1 MSSTKRTLVVKGL
14 PQDIYDDVIRP
25 FAQQRQASPLVIT
38 LLTAY
43 RDNEEVRRIIN
54 VMLGY
59 EEDFERAQ
67 LQTALDEAQ
76 QENERLQFMIDSL
89 TIRTQQGMNY
99 FEQVAPVQ
107 PQVVVQAPQ
116 PQPEQSDRIDKLESL
131 VQDLLRTQQK
141 PQEPQKVQVETAGSD
156 EVSEASPWAFPT
168 GDNEDDFAPRI
179 DDTPALPTVED
190 PEPEPEPVEEPVDT
204 ANAVTFFSNL
214 IS

>member
-1 MSSTKRTLVVKGL
+1 MSSTNKRTLVVKGL
-14 PQDIYDDVIRP
+14 PQDIYDDVIHP

-43 RDNEEVRRIIN
+43 RDNEEVRRIVN

-76 QENERLQFMIDSL
+76 QENERLQFMLDSL
-89 TIRTQQGMNY
+89 TMRTQQGLSY
-99 FEQVAPVQ
+99 FEQVAPAQ
-107 PQVVVQAPQ
+107 SQVVVQAPQ

-141 PQEPQKVQVETAGSD
+141 PSEPQQVQVETTGSD
-156 EVSEASPWAFPT
+156 EESPWAFPT
-168 GDNEDDFAPRI
+168 GDNEDDFAPRT
-179 DDTPALPTVED
+179 DDTPALPTADD
-190 PEPEPEPVEEPVDT
+190 PEPAPEPVDT
-204 ANAVTFFSNL
+204 ANAVTFFGNL
-214 IS
+214 MN

>member
-1 MSSTKRTLVVKGL
+1 MSSNKKHTLVVKGL

-43 RDNEEVRRIIN
+43 RDNEEVRHIID

-59 EEDFERAQ
+59 EEDLERAQ

-76 QENERLQFMIDSL
+76 QENERLQFMLDSL
-89 TIRTQQGMNY
+89 TTHTQQGMSY

-116 PQPEQSDRIDKLESL
+116 AQPEQNDRMDELESL
-131 VQDLLRTQQK
+131 VRELLRTQQK
-141 PQEPQKVQVETAGSD
+141 PQEPQQVQVETTGSNA
-156 EVSEASPWAFPT
+156 VSPWVFPT
-168 GDNEDDFAPRI
+168 GDNEDDFTPRI
-179 DDTPALPTVED
+179 DDTPSPPRAD
-190 PEPEPEPVEEPVDT
+190 APEPEDT
-204 ANAVTFFSNL
+204 ANADTFFSN
-214 IS
+214 IFG

>member
-14 PQDIYDDVIRP
+14 PEDIYDDVIRP

-43 RDNEEVRRIIN
+43 RDNEEVRRIVN

-76 QENERLQFMIDSL
+76 QENERLQFMLDSL
-89 TIRTQQGMNY
+89 TMRTQQGMSY

-116 PQPEQSDRIDKLESL
+116 VEPKKDDRMDELESL
-131 VQDLLRTQQK
+131 VRELLRTQQK
-141 PQEPQKVQVETAGSD
+141 PQEPQQVQVETTGSD
-156 EVSEASPWAFPT
+156 TVSPWVFPT

-179 DDTPALPTVED
+179 DDTPTLPTVED
-190 PEPEPEPVEEPVDT
+190 PEPAPEPVDT
-204 ANAVTFFSNL
+204 ANAETFFGNL
-214 IS
+214 IG

>member
-14 PQDIYDDVIRP
+14 PEDIYDDVIRP

-43 RDNEEVRRIIN
+43 RDNEEVRRIVN

-76 QENERLQFMIDSL
+76 QENERLQFMLDSL
-89 TIRTQQGMNY
+89 TMRTQQGMNY

-116 PQPEQSDRIDKLESL
+116 VEPKKDDRMDELESL
-131 VQDLLRTQQK
+131 VRELLRTQQK
-141 PQEPQKVQVETAGSD
+141 PQEPQQVQVETTGSD
-156 EVSEASPWAFPT
+156 EVSPWVFPT

-179 DDTPALPTVED
+179 DDTSTRPTVED
-190 PEPEPEPVEEPVDT
+190 PEPAPEPVDT
-204 ANAVTFFSNL
+204 ANAVTLFGNMMR
-214 IS
+214 

>member
-1 MSSTKRTLVVKGL
+1 MSSNKHTLVVKGL

-43 RDNEEVRRIIN
+43 RDNDEVRRIVN

-76 QENERLQFMIDSL
+76 QENERLQFMLDSL
-89 TIRTQQGMNY
+89 TMRTQQGMSY

-141 PQEPQKVQVETAGSD
+141 PQEPQQVQVETTGSD
-156 EVSEASPWAFPT
+156 EESPWAFPT
-168 GDNEDDFAPRI
+168 GDNEDDFAPRT
-179 DDTPALPTVED
+179 DDTPALPAVDD
-190 PEPEPEPVEEPVDT
+190 PEPAPEPVDT
-204 ANAVTFFSNL
+204 ANAVTFFGNL
-214 IS
+214 IG

>member
-14 PQDIYDDVIRP
+14 PQDIYDDVIHP

-43 RDNEEVRRIIN
+43 RDNEEVRRIVN

-76 QENERLQFMIDSL
+76 QENERLQFMLDSL
-89 TIRTQQGMNY
+89 TMRTQQGMNY
-99 FEQVAPVQ
+99 FDQVAPVQ

-116 PQPEQSDRIDKLESL
+116 PEQNDRIDKLESL

-141 PQEPQKVQVETAGSD
+141 PQEPQQVQVETTGSD
-156 EVSEASPWAFPT
+156 EESPWAFLT
-168 GDNEDDFAPRI
+168 GDNEDDFAPRT
-179 DDTPALPTVED
+179 DDTPALPTVE
-190 PEPEPEPVEEPVDT
+190 EPEPAPEPVDT
-204 ANAVTFFSNL
+204 KNAVTFFGNL
-214 IS
+214 MS

>member
-1 MSSTKRTLVVKGL
+1 MSSNKKHTLVVKGL

-43 RDNEEVRRIIN
+43 RDNEEVRRIID

-76 QENERLQFMIDSL
+76 QENERLQFMLDSL
-89 TIRTQQGMNY
+89 TMRTQRGMSY

-116 PQPEQSDRIDKLESL
+116 VEPKKDDRMDELESL
-131 VQDLLRTQQK
+131 VRELLRTQQK
-141 PQEPQKVQVETAGSD
+141 PQEPQQVQVETTGSNA
-156 EVSEASPWAFPT
+156 VSPWVFPT
-168 GDNEDDFAPRI
+168 GDNEDDFTPRI
-179 DDTPALPTVED
+179 DDTPSPPRADE
-190 PEPEPEPVEEPVDT
+190 PEPEPEPEDT
-204 ANAVTFFSNL
+204 ANADTFFSN
-214 IS
+214 IFG

>member
-1 MSSTKRTLVVKGL
+1 MSSNKHTLVVKGL

-43 RDNEEVRRIIN
+43 RDNEEVRRIID

-59 EEDFERAQ
+59 EEDFERAK

-76 QENERLQFMIDSL
+76 QENERLQFMLDSL
-89 TIRTQQGMNY
+89 TMRTQQGMSY
-99 FEQVAPVQ
+99 FEKVAPVQ

-116 PQPEQSDRIDKLESL
+116 TQPEQNDRIDKLESL
-131 VQDLLRTQQK
+131 IQDLLRTQQK
-141 PQEPQKVQVETAGSD
+141 PQEPQQVQIETTGSD
-156 EVSEASPWAFPT
+156 ETSPWVFPT

-179 DDTPALPTVED
+179 DDTPARPTMED
-190 PEPEPEPVEEPVDT
+190 AEHTPEPVDT
-204 ANAVTFFSNL
+204 ANAETFFGNL

>member
-1 MSSTKRTLVVKGL
+1 MSSNKKHTLVVKGL

-43 RDNEEVRRIIN
+43 RDNEEVRHIID

-59 EEDFERAQ
+59 EEDLERAQ

-76 QENERLQFMIDSL
+76 QENERLQFMLDSL
-89 TIRTQQGMNY
+89 TTHTQQGMSY

-116 PQPEQSDRIDKLESL
+116 AQPEQNDRMDELESL
-131 VQDLLRTQQK
+131 VRELLRTQQK
-141 PQEPQKVQVETAGSD
+141 PQEPQQVQVETTGSNA
-156 EVSEASPWAFPT
+156 VSPWVFPT
-168 GDNEDDFAPRI
+168 GDNEDDFTPRI
-179 DDTPALPTVED
+179 DDTPSPPRAD
-190 PEPEPEPVEEPVDT
+190 EPEPEDT
-204 ANAVTFFSNL
+204 ANADTFFSN
-214 IS
+214 IFG

>member
-1 MSSTKRTLVVKGL
+1 MSSSKHTLVVKGL
-14 PQDIYDDVIRP
+14 PEDIYDDVIRP

-43 RDNEEVRRIIN
+43 RDNEEVRRIVD

-76 QENERLQFMIDSL
+76 QENERLQFMLDSL
-89 TIRTQQGMNY
+89 TMRTQQGMSY
-99 FEQVAPVQ
+99 FEKVAPVQ

-116 PQPEQSDRIDKLESL
+116 VQPEQNDRIDKLESL
-131 VQDLLRTQQK
+131 IQDLLRTQQK
-141 PQEPQKVQVETAGSD
+141 PQEPQQVQVETTGSD
-156 EVSEASPWAFPT
+156 EASPWVFPT

-179 DDTPALPTVED
+179 DDTPARPTMENA
-190 PEPEPEPVEEPVDT
+190 EPTPEPVDT
-204 ANAVTFFSNL
+204 ANAETFFGNL
-214 IS
+214 IG

>member
-1 MSSTKRTLVVKGL
+1 MSSNKHTLVVKGL

-43 RDNEEVRRIIN
+43 RDNDEVRRIVN

-76 QENERLQFMIDSL
+76 QENERLQFMLDSL
-89 TIRTQQGMNY
+89 TMRTQQGMSY

-141 PQEPQKVQVETAGSD
+141 PQEPQQVQMETTGSD
-156 EVSEASPWAFPT
+156 EESPWAFPT
-168 GDNEDDFAPRI
+168 GDNEDDFAPRT
-179 DDTPALPTVED
+179 DDTPALPAVD
-190 PEPEPEPVEEPVDT
+190 DLEPAPEPVDT
-204 ANAVTFFSNL
+204 ANAVTFFGNL
-214 IS
+214 IG

>member
-1 MSSTKRTLVVKGL
+1 MSSTKHTLVVKGL

-43 RDNEEVRRIIN
+43 RDNEEVRRIVN

-76 QENERLQFMIDSL
+76 QENERLQFMLDSL
-89 TIRTQQGMNY
+89 TMRAQQGMSY

-107 PQVVVQAPQ
+107 PQVIVQAPQ
-116 PQPEQSDRIDKLESL
+116 AQPEQNDRMDELESL
-131 VQDLLRTQQK
+131 VRELLRTQQK
-141 PQEPQKVQVETAGSD
+141 PQEPQQVQVETTGSNA
-156 EVSEASPWAFPT
+156 VSPWVFPT

-179 DDTPALPTVED
+179 DDTPSPPRADE
-190 PEPEPEPVEEPVDT
+190 PEPEPEPEDT
-204 ANAVTFFSNL
+204 ANADTFFSN
-214 IS
+214 IFG

>member
-1 MSSTKRTLVVKGL
+1 MSSTNKRTLVVKGL
-14 PQDIYDDVIRP
+14 PQDIYDDVIHP

-43 RDNEEVRRIIN
+43 RDNEEVRRIVN

-76 QENERLQFMIDSL
+76 QENERLQFMLDSL
-89 TIRTQQGMNY
+89 TMRTQQGMSY
-99 FEQVAPVQ
+99 FEQVAPAQ
-107 PQVVVQAPQ
+107 SQVVVQAPQ

-141 PQEPQKVQVETAGSD
+141 PSEPQQVQVETTGSD
-156 EVSEASPWAFPT
+156 EESPWAFPT
-168 GDNEDDFAPRI
+168 GDNEDDFAPRTN
-179 DDTPALPTVED
+179 DTHALPAVDD
-190 PEPEPEPVEEPVDT
+190 PEPAPEPVDT
-204 ANAVTFFSNL
+204 ANAVTFFGNL
-214 IS
+214 MN

>member
-1 MSSTKRTLVVKGL
+1 MSSSKHTLVVKGL

-76 QENERLQFMIDSL
+76 QENERLQFMLDSL
-89 TIRTQQGMNY
+89 TMRTQQGMSY

-116 PQPEQSDRIDKLESL
+116 VEPKKDDRMDEIESL
-131 VQDLLRTQQK
+131 VRELLRTQQK
-141 PQEPQKVQVETAGSD
+141 TQEPQQVQVETTGSNA
-156 EVSEASPWAFPT
+156 VSPWVFPT
-168 GDNEDDFAPRI
+168 GDNEDDFTPRI
-179 DDTPALPTVED
+179 DDTPSPPRADE
-190 PEPEPEPVEEPVDT
+190 PEPEPEPEDT
-204 ANAVTFFSNL
+204 ANADTFFSN
-214 IS
+214 IFG

>member
-1 MSSTKRTLVVKGL
+1 MSSNKKHTLVVKGL

-43 RDNEEVRRIIN
+43 RDNEEVRRIID

-76 QENERLQFMIDSL
+76 QENERLQFMLDSL
-89 TIRTQQGMNY
+89 TMRTQQGMSY

-116 PQPEQSDRIDKLESL
+116 VEPKKDDRMDELESL
-131 VQDLLRTQQK
+131 VRELLRTQQK
-141 PQEPQKVQVETAGSD
+141 PQEPQQVQVETTGSNA
-156 EVSEASPWAFPT
+156 VSPWVFPT
-168 GDNEDDFAPRI
+168 GDNEDDFTPRI
-179 DDTPALPTVED
+179 DDTPSPPRADEPEL
-190 PEPEPEPVEEPVDT
+190 EPEPEDT
-204 ANAVTFFSNL
+204 ANADTFFSN
-214 IS
+214 IFG